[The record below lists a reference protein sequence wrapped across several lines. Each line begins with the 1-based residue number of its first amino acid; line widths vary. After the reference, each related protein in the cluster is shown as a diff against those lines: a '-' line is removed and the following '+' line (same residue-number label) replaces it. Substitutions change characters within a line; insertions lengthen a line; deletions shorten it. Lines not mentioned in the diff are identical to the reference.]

1 MTTLR
6 RACARS
12 KTVERGRAAC
22 HSESVFN
29 RSAYV
34 LRENTGTTGVELTAR
49 TAVETL
55 AHWNIPHLI
64 AGGIAVQE
72 HGYERVTTDVNIIVP
87 DVAEAVEFL
96 TADLASPFKRLA
108 EDRVE
113 DRRNR
118 VKVDL
123 LPAGYVLKDGCK
135 VPFPQPREV
144 SDLPQIITIEQ
155 LVSLK
160 LDSFAGSPL
169 KRAKDKGDIIELIQ
183 RAHLPRDLAV
193 ALPVRDLY
201 LEIWDGLK
209 ADDSPPVHPA

>member
-1 MTTLR
+1 
-6 RACARS
+6 
-12 KTVERGRAAC
+12 
-22 HSESVFN
+22 VFN
-29 RSAYV
+29 RSALV

-49 TAVETL
+49 TAVEVL

-64 AGGIAVQE
+64 VGGIAVQE
-72 HGYERVTTDVNIIVP
+72 HGYERVTTDVDIVVP
-87 DVAEAVEFL
+87 DAAEAVEFL
-96 TADLASPFKRLA
+96 TADLSSPFKRIA

-113 DRRNR
+113 DARNG

-144 SDLPQIITIEQ
+144 SDLPQVVSVEQ
-155 LVSLK
+155 LISLK

-169 KRAKDKGDIIELIQ
+169 KRARDKGDVVELIQ
-183 RAHLPRDLAV
+183 RARLPRDLAV
-193 ALPVRDLY
+193 ALPMRDLY